1 MFAINTNLFQP
12 STGGIKLLI
21 VLCFENN
28 FIVNLYCQSF
38 HLNSDAIL
46 NLGCR
51 LRDDK
56 LLK

>member
-1 MFAINTNLFQP
+1 MFAININLFPP
-12 STGGIKLLI
+12 STGGIKILI

-28 FIVNLYCQSF
+28 FIVNL
-38 HLNSDAIL
+38 LNSDAIL
-46 NLGCR
+46 RSVNLGCR